1 MVTLRTLREEKRDAV
16 LDLARRYGAANVRV
30 FGSVARG
37 EATQESD
44 VDLLVEWEPGRWL
57 LDHTGLVLDLQD
69 LLGAPVEVGTE
80 RSLHWYVR
88 DRILAEAVPL

>member
-1 MVTLRTLREEKRDAV
+1 MVTLRMLREEKRAAV
-16 LDLARRYGAANVRV
+16 LDVAKRHGAANVRV

-37 EATQESD
+37 DATPESD
-44 VDLLVEWEPGRWL
+44 VDLLVEWEPGRSL
-57 LDHTGLVLDLQD
+57 LDHAGLVLDLQD

-88 DRILAEAVPL
+88 ERILAEAVPL